1 MSLGKKSMTSVLKE
15 KIIERMEAKNL
26 SIAELERRAG
36 LSIHSVRNI
45 LKGRIKKP
53 SAQSLQ
59 AIAEALECSII
70 DLMSAAP
77 SANEGFLQETER
89 KIRKLSPLD
98 YPNLILDCAQKILN
112 LISERNYKVSVE
124 EYLDIVKK
132 AYLYSSREEPRK
144 FDLRFAE
151 WLLET
156 QFDNHKSNPK
166 GYGL

>member
-1 MSLGKKSMTSVLKE
+1 MTSALKE
-15 KIIERMEAKNL
+15 QIIERMEAKNL

-70 DLMSAAP
+70 DLMNNSYGISDGFSQSVEWKTRKSP
-77 SANEGFLQETER
+77 S
-89 KIRKLSPLD
+89 LD
-98 YPNLILDCAQKILN
+98 YPDLMMDCMKNVLSLLIEK
-112 LISERNYKVSVE
+112 SGVVSVDT
-124 EYLDIVKK
+124 YLEIVRKV
-132 AYLYSSREEPRK
+132 YFYSSKEEPRK

-151 WLLET
+151 WLIESHL
-156 QFDNHKSNPK
+156 DDPRNPLK
-166 GYGL
+166 RS

>member
-1 MSLGKKSMTSVLKE
+1 MTSALKE

-70 DLMSAAP
+70 DLMNNTPGTGDTFA
-77 SANEGFLQETER
+77 QENER
-89 KIRKLSPLD
+89 KYKKSPPLD
-98 YPNLILDCAQKILN
+98 CPELMLDCARQVLTIIEN
-112 LISERNYKVSVE
+112 RENKVTVD
-124 EYLDIVKK
+124 EYLDIIKK
-132 AYLYSSREEPRK
+132 VYFYSSKEEPRTL
-144 FDLRFAE
+144 DLRFAE
-151 WLLET
+151 WLVE
-156 QFDNHKSNPK
+156 S
-166 GYGL
+166 

>member
-1 MSLGKKSMTSVLKE
+1 MTSALKE

-70 DLMSAAP
+70 DLMSVSSTRSDGYAP
-77 SANEGFLQETER
+77 ELHGR
-89 KIRKLSPLD
+89 IRKRSRMDHPDLM
-98 YPNLILDCAQKILN
+98 LDCSKRILA
-112 LISERNYKVSVE
+112 LIEEKGIKVSVD
-124 EYLDIVKK
+124 EYLDALKK
-132 AYLYSSREEPRK
+132 VYFYSSREEPRK
-144 FDLRFAE
+144 FDMRFAE
-151 WLLET
+151 WLIES
-156 QFDNHKSNPK
+156 QFDDYKVSSK
-166 GYGL
+166 

>member
-1 MSLGKKSMTSVLKE
+1 MTSALKE

-70 DLMSAAP
+70 DLMSASSTRSDGYSP
-77 SANEGFLQETER
+77 ELHGR
-89 KIRKLSPLD
+89 IRKRSRMDHPDLM
-98 YPNLILDCAQKILN
+98 LDCSKQILA
-112 LISERNYKVSVE
+112 LIEEKEIKVSVD
-124 EYLDIVKK
+124 EYLDALKK
-132 AYLYSSREEPRK
+132 VYFYSSREEPRK
-144 FDLRFAE
+144 FDMRFAE
-151 WLLET
+151 WLIES
-156 QFDNHKSNPK
+156 QFDDYKVPSK
-166 GYGL
+166 

>member
-1 MSLGKKSMTSVLKE
+1 MALTLKE

-70 DLMSAAP
+70 DLMNTTS
-77 SANEGFLQETER
+77 STSGEGFIQERESRGR
-89 KIRKLSPLD
+89 KRQVLE
-98 YPNLILDCAQKILN
+98 YPDLILECSTNILKLINEKNQK
-112 LISERNYKVSVE
+112 VTVD
-124 EYLDIVKK
+124 EYLEVVKK
-132 AYLYSSREEPRK
+132 VYFYSSREEPRK
-144 FDLRFAE
+144 FDIRFAE
-151 WLLET
+151 WLIES
-156 QFDNHKSNPK
+156 QFNN
-166 GYGL
+166 

>member
-1 MSLGKKSMTSVLKE
+1 MTSALKE

-59 AIAEALECSII
+59 AIAAALECSII
-70 DLMSAAP
+70 DLMATS
-77 SANEGFLQETER
+77 SSSSEGFLFETDR

-98 YPNLILDCAQKILN
+98 YPDLMVECSQKILD
-112 LISERNYKVSVE
+112 LIIEKNHKVSVE
-124 EYLDIVKK
+124 EYLDIIKK
-132 AYLYSSREEPRK
+132 VYLYSSREEPRK
-144 FDLRFAE
+144 LDIRFAE
-151 WLLET
+151 WLIES
-156 QFDNHKSNPK
+156 QFDDQKSSK
-166 GYGL
+166 

>member
-1 MSLGKKSMTSVLKE
+1 MTSALKE

-70 DLMSAAP
+70 DLMSASSVRNDGYSP
-77 SANEGFLQETER
+77 ELQGR
-89 KIRKLSPLD
+89 IRKRSRMDHPDLM
-98 YPNLILDCAQKILN
+98 LDCSRQILA
-112 LISERNYKVSVE
+112 LIEEKEIKVSVDE
-124 EYLDIVKK
+124 FLDALKK
-132 AYLYSSREEPRK
+132 VYFYSSREEPRK
-144 FDLRFAE
+144 FDMRFAE
-151 WLLET
+151 WLIES
-156 QFDNHKSNPK
+156 QFDDYKMPSK
-166 GYGL
+166 

>member
-1 MSLGKKSMTSVLKE
+1 MTSALKE

-70 DLMSAAP
+70 DLMSGSTP
-77 SANEGFLQETER
+77 RSDGYMPELHGR
-89 KIRKLSPLD
+89 IRKRTRMDHPDLM
-98 YPNLILDCAQKILN
+98 LDCSDKILA
-112 LISERNYKVSVE
+112 LIAEKEIKVSVD
-124 EYLDIVKK
+124 EYLDALKK
-132 AYLYSSREEPRK
+132 VYFYSSREEPRK
-144 FDLRFAE
+144 FDMRFAE
-151 WLLET
+151 WLIES
-156 QFDNHKSNPK
+156 QFDDYKATPK
-166 GYGL
+166 